1 MYTCSKEGDEMARI
15 FVISNAK
22 GGILKSTLVSN
33 LAAASVMTSEERN
46 TSFLKGLKKKD
57 TQLER
62 KEITGK
68 TLIIDL
74 DPQSNQ
80 LQNFGLKEQDKT
92 IYNVMLQALPISEA
106 IYPINDYIDILPSGY
121 MMNFLNYQVLTNQ
134 SEFQDHLGLINRALD
149 DEVLNRYRYI
159 FIDTPPSF
167 SVETLSA
174 FNIPG
179 AELIIPVQP
188 ETNSIEGLRFL
199 FESVIPDMKERNP
212 SLSVIGMVV
221 TLYEKRGN
229 FHDNMIKDELEP
241 LIKEH
246 DIPLLDSIVSKSV
259 GQAKSV
265 YENKKPIV
273 MVDKKHSTSQQLFKL
288 WEEIQNG

>member
-1 MYTCSKEGDEMARI
+1 MARI

-80 LQNFGLKEQDKT
+80 IQNFGLKDKEKT
-92 IYNVMLQALPISEA
+92 IFNVMLEGLPISEA
-106 IYPINDYIDILPSGY
+106 IYPIDDYIDILPSGQK
-121 MMNFLNYQVLTNQ
+121 MHFLSYAVLTNQ
-134 SEFQDHLGLINRALD
+134 SQFSDYLGLINRALD

-159 FIDTPPSF
+159 FVDTPPSF

-174 FNIPG
+174 FNLPE

-199 FESVIPDMKERNP
+199 FERIIPDMKKRNP
-212 SLSVIGMVV
+212 LLSVKGMVI

-229 FHDNMIKDELEP
+229 FHDNMVKDELGP
-241 LIKEH
+241 LIEEF
-246 DIPLLDSIVSKSV
+246 DIPLLKSVVSKSV

-265 YENKKPIV
+265 HENKKPIV
-273 MVDKKHSTSQQLFKL
+273 MVDKKHATSQQIFKV
-288 WEEIQNG
+288 WEEILNG